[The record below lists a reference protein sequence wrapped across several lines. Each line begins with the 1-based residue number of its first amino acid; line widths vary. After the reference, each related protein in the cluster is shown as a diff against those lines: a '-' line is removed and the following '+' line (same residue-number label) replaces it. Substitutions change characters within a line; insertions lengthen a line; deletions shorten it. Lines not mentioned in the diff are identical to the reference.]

1 MGMIIRFCFPLIGYF
16 CVATVITL
24 AAGFGYL
31 RHQGILDDDRMFQI
45 MALLH
50 DIELDEVTEQQ
61 LNDLQDVP
69 SEDKSF
75 EEQQQ
80 LIQIAALHFHRKVD
94 DLEKQTNEFMAL
106 RDQVDAR
113 MAYYNNFSTEVKQF
127 LEQRRQEALQSG
139 LVGVRA
145 QWQNLTHKTQ
155 TKELLKKM
163 IEDGR
168 VDLVIQILQGMP
180 AKKQT
185 DILKTLNTP
194 SDVEILYKIQKQM
207 LAGHPVS
214 TFIEQQIEKLEKR
227 QQEEN
232 S

>member
-1 MGMIIRFCFPLIGYF
+1 
-16 CVATVITL
+16 
-24 AAGFGYL
+24 
-31 RHQGILDDDRMFQI
+31 
-45 MALLH
+45 
-50 DIELDEVTEQQ
+50 VTEQQ

-139 LVGVRA
+139 LMGVRA

-168 VDLVIQILQGMP
+168 VDLVIQILEGMP

-214 TFIEQQIEKLEKR
+214 TFIEQQIEKLEKQ